1 VFIDQLTNADAIPVL
16 ERMAQFAARR
26 QDLLAHNIANLST
39 PNFIPQDVSTEAFQ
53 ESLKDAVDR
62 RRAEGEGVR
71 GDLPLASTREVTV
84 ERDGG
89 MTLNPSTPGDNIL
102 FHDRNNRDLERMM
115 QDLVEN
121 ITAFRVAG
129 DLLRNRIALMQS
141 AIAERV

>member
-1 VFIDQLTNADAIPVL
+1 VFIDQITNADAMPVL

-39 PNFIPQDVSTEAFQ
+39 PNFIPQDVSTEDFQ
-53 ESLKDAVDR
+53 ESLKDAVDQR
-62 RRAEGEGVR
+62 RDATGGVR
-71 GDLPLASTREVTV
+71 GDLPLAGTREVDIH
-84 ERDGG
+84 RDGRL
-89 MTLNPSTPGDNIL
+89 TLNPSTPGDNIL

-129 DLLRNRIALMQS
+129 DILRNRIALMQS